1 MSAEDRGA
9 VTRLLHDLRAGR
21 REAFDALMPLVY
33 DDLHRRALGYLR
45 RERVGHT
52 LQATALVHEA
62 YLRMV
67 DQRRVEWH
75 DRAHFLAVA
84 AQAMR
89 RILVDHAR
97 AQRRQKRGG
106 DMHLEPLDEQSAIVD
121 QPAIDLLAINEA
133 LTRLETI
140 DPLQSRLVEL
150 RYFGGLT
157 VEETAD
163 VLGVSPATVKR
174 EWAIARAWLF
184 AAIGGLGASDPAA
197 RLTC

>member
-1 MSAEDRGA
+1 MRTADPGE

-33 DDLHRRALGYLR
+33 EDLHRRALGYLR
-45 RERVGHT
+45 RERAGHT

-62 YLRMV
+62 YLRMI
-67 DQRRVEWH
+67 DQRRVEWQ

-106 DMHLEPLDEQSAIVD
+106 AMQLEPLEEQSAVVD
-121 QPAIDLLAINEA
+121 QPHIDVLAIDQA
-133 LTRLETI
+133 LTRLDTI

-157 VEETAD
+157 IEETAD
-163 VLGVSPATVKR
+163 VLGVSQATVKR
-174 EWAIARAWLF
+174 EWVLARAWLF
-184 AAIGGLGASDPAA
+184 AAIGGVAASEPAA
-197 RLTC
+197 E